1 MLKSMTGYGR
11 AVQENGN
18 KRISAEIKAVNH
30 RFYECTVRTPRGYSF
45 LEEPIR
51 SRVGERVKRG
61 KIEIYVAIENLGDD
75 PIEVSYNNVYLT
87 GWLNSLKAIGKAHK
101 LNDSVYHLMRGEIFD
116 FEGKKF
122 LAFGGARS
130 HDIDDGILSWE
141 DFDTQEEFKETVRK
155 WRKQRK
161 VFRINHISWWAE
173 ELPSDEEIQNAE
185 NNLAKVDYQVDYVV
199 SHCAPQSIVSW
210 LMGGYTQP
218 DKLTMY
224 FENLAQRLK
233 FKNWFFGHYH
243 DDRKIMGK
251 FILLYDQIV
260 RIQ

>member
-1 MLKSMTGYGR
+1 MIFVTGDCHGEFLKLSGSSFPEQNEMTKDDIVIICGDFG
-11 AVQENGN
+11 AVWDCDGASTME
-18 KRISAEIKAVNH
+18 K
-30 RFYECTVRTPRGYSF
+30 Y
-45 LEEPIR
+45 
-51 SRVGERVKRG
+51 
-61 KIEIYVAIENLGDD
+61 
-75 PIEVSYNNVYLT
+75 
-87 GWLNSLKAIGKAHK
+87 WLNWLNEKPFTTVFVDGNHENFNRLNSEFEVVDFHAGKAHRIK
-101 LNDSVYHLMRGEIFD
+101 ESVYHLMRGEIFE

-122 LAFGGARS
+122 LAFGGASS

-141 DFDTQEEFKETVRK
+141 DFETQEEFRNTVHN

-161 VFRINHISWWAE
+161 MFRINRVSWWKE

-185 NNLAKVDYQVDYVV
+185 RNLAKVDFNVNYVL

-210 LMGGYTQP
+210 LMGGFTQP

-224 FENLAQRLK
+224 FEDLARRLT

-251 FILLYDQIV
+251 FLLLYDQIV
-260 RIQ
+260 RIV

>member
-1 MLKSMTGYGR
+1 MIFVTGDCHSEFQKFSTPAFPEQREMTKEDIVIVCGDFG
-11 AVQENGN
+11 AVWNADG
-18 KRISAEIKAVNH
+18 
-30 RFYECTVRTPRGYSF
+30 
-45 LEEPIR
+45 
-51 SRVGERVKRG
+51 
-61 KIEIYVAIENLGDD
+61 
-75 PIEVSYNNVYLT
+75 VSNSEAY
-87 GWLNSLKAIGKAHK
+87 WLNWLDEKPFTTVFVDGNHENFDRLNSEFEVVDFHGGKA
-101 LNDSVYHLMRGEIFD
+101 
-116 FEGKKF
+116 

>member
-1 MLKSMTGYGR
+1 MIFVTGDCHSEFQKFSTPAFPEQREMTKDDIVIICGDFG
-11 AVQENGN
+11 AVWNADG
-18 KRISAEIKAVNH
+18 ISNSEA
-30 RFYECTVRTPRGYSF
+30 Y
-45 LEEPIR
+45 
-51 SRVGERVKRG
+51 
-61 KIEIYVAIENLGDD
+61 
-75 PIEVSYNNVYLT
+75 
-87 GWLNSLKAIGKAHK
+87 WLNWLGEKPFTTVFVDGNHENFDRLNSEFEVVDFHGGKAHK

-185 NNLAKVDYQVDYVV
+185 NNLAKKQPCEGRLSSRLCRLTLRAAVDRFMA
-199 SHCAPQSIVSW
+199 HGR
-210 LMGGYTQP
+210 LYT
-218 DKLTMY
+218 
-224 FENLAQRLK
+224 AR
-233 FKNWFFGHYH
+233 
-243 DDRKIMGK
+243 
-251 FILLYDQIV
+251 
-260 RIQ
+260 